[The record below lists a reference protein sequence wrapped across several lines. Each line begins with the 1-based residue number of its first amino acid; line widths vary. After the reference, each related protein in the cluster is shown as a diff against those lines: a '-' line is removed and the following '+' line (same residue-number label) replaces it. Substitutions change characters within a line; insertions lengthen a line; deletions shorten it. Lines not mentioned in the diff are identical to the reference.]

1 MASDG
6 FQQDVAA
13 FDIIL
18 VAPNGRVQPIQLQVT
33 MAGICLL
40 DNHKL
45 VSRFSFAEI
54 RRWCPSAT
62 RKRSPDASD
71 CLDLQLDT
79 AKGPRELHIRCP
91 GGPEGV
97 HEIMDCLQQTKQA
110 VTEQLGRE
118 ARWDQAAGL
127 SGAGPRQHTTN
138 TVWSQQQ
145 QQQRRQML
153 GRGLEGFDQSHA
165 SLIAPSTLR
174 RTRSD
179 SDRDHYEQQQ
189 QQHGH
194 HQQRRGDDRYEEH
207 LGSLDPSRAASFQS
221 AYFNAMFDP
230 QGLSMERVG
239 SASWHPD
246 LDPGKVGGFGGGSGS
261 EAGVSPSRR
270 GGEGGGGRG
279 HTLDRHPEPSL
290 YSPQRTLG
298 QHLPSS
304 SAAAAGAAAGGAHR
318 IQPPGGRAEAGWNA
332 GGRGV
337 GGGVAADD
345 GSAQVRSSPGW
356 ACPRPPP
363 PMTHPPTRAPP
374 LPGWLRDRRYLN
386 PLLEAYDLKVAELGS
401 RVAEMTEGAC
411 TLQLQVDGV
420 VNENEGLRG
429 ALSRALEGRSLAA
442 LASHHD
448 GGGHARSGALMAEE
462 ASLLKEENT
471 LLAEAQSDLYA
482 EVNRLQMALNDA
494 GVEGVRLAQEA
505 ANSSMLAQQHLA
517 RMQEAE
523 AKVARALASARSAE
537 NRSAGDAAAFAELQ
551 TSIASERGSAAATA
565 QTLQEL
571 RGVHAQVCAAIPGLE
586 QRAKAGH
593 DAKMAL
599 QVELSSA
606 RERYDAAAGE
616 AAAAVREGTALRQAL
631 TSMEA
636 RLSEFQRKDV
646 EVYGRIKGAMEVA
659 EEACLARDALLA
671 RQRELQRENESLSG
685 RLAALRGVVKE
696 QVTDEFLAQVSSL
709 TLQLQAAQEEQRAA
723 STQVHGERVRAERLE
738 REQRSLAA
746 ELVAMREEAGASHGG
761 KHRIGLMSDVGALER
776 MQELERCRDDA
787 TAKLDSTERKLERC
801 GREWGLE
808 KMAMEQGI
816 RSLKQYSVE
825 LEGAVQVSRNEVA
838 GLRRGAEAAGREV
851 VSLRAAKALSEGG
864 LRQQITAVR
873 VERDSELQATV
884 AKLEAAVAAGS
895 SSTQEAERLLE
906 AKEDLLARW
915 REEATTIAGRLE
927 DSLESHR
934 RELDERARETEG
946 LRAVMAGMETL
957 STGSLQ
963 HLHDAAAR
971 DGPGAAV
978 EADAAPCDL
987 PPKEGAELGRR
998 RTTLP
1003 PRGLNWDGV
1012 APGFMPGQALPASV
1026 AAAVVVV
1033 CPQAE
1038 NVELEGLVAQL
1049 QGVCGAAEQRR
1060 AEAQGGQRDARL
1072 QLLSAQELVGEMQ
1085 EERQLLQ
1092 LQLERAHFDISR
1104 TQPKQPQQPQQQ
1116 QQQQKQSSHARAS
1129 HQAGSNADTAQLDAH
1144 RHASGSSSSSGGGA
1158 TAAGGDTLL
1167 AQYLQ
1172 LKQQMAA
1179 AGREVER
1186 VKERGA
1192 RGSTGS
1198 VPPTA
1203 SFLVPQSEGTLY
1215 DPMRTGAGVRD
1226 GDGVATG
1233 GQGRGSDVV
1242 GAGRVRAR
1250 A

>member
-153 GRGLEGFDQSHA
+153 GRGSSSSMDITSSG
-165 SLIAPSTLR
+165 
-174 RTRSD
+174 
-179 SDRDHYEQQQ
+179 
-189 QQHGH
+189 G
-194 HQQRRGDDRYEEH
+194 GDDRYEEH

-345 GSAQVRSSPGW
+345 GSAQVRFLEDVVRRLSEELSRLGLPAPTTPDDSSPD
-356 ACPRPPP
+356 A
-363 PMTHPPTRAPP
+363 RAP

-659 EEACLARDALLA
+659 EEACLARDTLLA

-696 QVTDEFLAQVSSL
+696 QVTEEFLAQVSSL
-709 TLQLQAAQEEQRAA
+709 TLQLQASQEEQRVA
-723 STQVHGERVRAERLE
+723 STQVHEERVRAERLE

-746 ELVAMREEAGASHGG
+746 ELVVMREEAGSSHGS

-838 GLRRGAEAAGREV
+838 GLRRGVEAAGREV
-851 VSLRAAKALSEGG
+851 VNLRAAKALSEGG

-873 VERDSELQATV
+873 VERESELQATV

-946 LRAVMAGMETL
+946 LRAVMAGME
-957 STGSLQ
+957 
-963 HLHDAAAR
+963 
-971 DGPGAAV
+971 
-978 EADAAPCDL
+978 
-987 PPKEGAELGRR
+987 
-998 RTTLP
+998 
-1003 PRGLNWDGV
+1003 RGLNWDGV
-1012 APGFMPGQALPASV
+1012 APGFMPGQVGPLRPVFSHAHHTSPPPPRSTAKKNGVVGQRQPVRRACADEALPASV